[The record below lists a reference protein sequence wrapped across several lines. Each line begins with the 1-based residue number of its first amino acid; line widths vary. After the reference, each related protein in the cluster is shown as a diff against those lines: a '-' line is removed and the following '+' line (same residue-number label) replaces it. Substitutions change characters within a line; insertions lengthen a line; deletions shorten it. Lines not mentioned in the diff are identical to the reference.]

1 MRPPRSVI
9 AQTLP
14 HSLHGPT
21 LGDRQ
26 TYFRFGAATLRRP
39 ATRRPSGPGTTDRV
53 FAAVGRVLGRVPTG
67 VSAFYHGLDRTLSH
81 LRVRGFGRFV
91 VEVTG
96 DGLTIATF
104 GAVVML
110 ALALPAMEATETDW
124 RSQGDY
130 AVTFLDQNGVEIGR
144 RGIRQLESVPIAE
157 MPDYLVASVLST
169 EDRRFYTHFG
179 VDLFGTARA
188 LIENFRAGTIVQ
200 GGSSITQQ
208 VARLLFL
215 SNDRTV
221 ERKVQEAF
229 IAVWLDATLSKDE
242 ILKLYLDRG
251 YLGAGNFGV
260 AAASQYYF
268 DKPVQD
274 LTLAEAAMLAGLFQA
289 PTRYAPHV
297 NLPAAR
303 ARANEVLTN
312 LVQAGYLTEGQVIG
326 ARRRPASVVA
336 GERAPTPDYFLDW
349 AFEEVKALVPTGD
362 RILTVRT
369 TLDTSLQRAAE
380 DALESTLRQSGEA
393 YSVRQG
399 AAVIV
404 EPDGAVR
411 AMVGGR
417 DYGESQF
424 NRAVSAR
431 RQPGSAFKPFVY
443 ATAMMNGYTPDSVV
457 PDAPITIGDWSPR
470 NYSGG
475 YAGPVTLTT
484 ALVQSINTVP
494 VRLGQAIGRELIAET
509 AQRMGIRSSIAI
521 TRSLPLGSSE
531 VSVIDMASAFAVFA
545 NGGMAAPAFGIA
557 TIVNSQGITVFQ
569 HGDTPPPE
577 RVLPEE
583 VVAQMNGMM
592 VQVPEWGTGR
602 AAKLEGIPTAGKT
615 GTTSSFRDAWF
626 VGFTGDYVGAIWFGN
641 DNYAETVNLTGGTLP
656 AQTWQRVM
664 TAAHQGIELTPI
676 PFVERAEY
684 DAARVARAAAANAAI
699 AAAAPVEIPPPPL
712 APAAQQRLE
721 ALGQLLAGNPP

>member
-1 MRPPRSVI
+1 
-9 AQTLP
+9 
-14 HSLHGPT
+14 
-21 LGDRQ
+21 
-26 TYFRFGAATLRRP
+26 LRRP
-39 ATRRPSGPGTTDRV
+39 ATRRPSGPGTTDRA
-53 FAAVGRVLGRVPTG
+53 FAAAGRVLGRVPVG
-67 VSAFYHGLDRTLSH
+67 VAAFYHGLDRTLSR
-81 LRVRGFGRFV
+81 LRVRGFGRFLV
-91 VEVTG
+91 DVTG
-96 DGLTIATF
+96 DGLTMVTF
-104 GAVVML
+104 AAVLLL
-110 ALALPAMEATETDW
+110 ALALPAMEVTRTDW

-130 AVTFLDQNGVEIGR
+130 AVTFLDSNGNEIGR
-144 RGIRQLESVPIAE
+144 RGIRQLESVPVAE
-157 MPDYLVASVLST
+157 MPDYLIASLLAT

-215 SNDRTV
+215 TNDRTV

-242 ILKLYLDRG
+242 ILTLYLDRG

-336 GERAPTPDYFLDW
+336 GVRAPTPDYFLDW
-349 AFEEVKALVPTGD
+349 AFAEVKALVPTGD
-362 RILTVRT
+362 RVLTVWT

-380 DALESTLRQSGEA
+380 DALESTLRQSGEDFG
-393 YSVRQG
+393 VRQG

-424 NRAVSAR
+424 NRAVSAQ
-431 RQPGSAFKPFVY
+431 RQPGSAFKPFVF

-470 NYSGG
+470 NFSGG

-494 VRLGQAIGRELIAET
+494 VRLGQAIGRDLIADT
-509 AQRMGIRSSIAI
+509 ARGMGIRSPIAI

-531 VSVIDMASAFAVFA
+531 VSVIDMASAYAVFA
-545 NGGMAAPAFGIA
+545 NGGMAAPAFGIE
-557 TIVNSQGITVFQ
+557 TIVDSSGVTVFR
-569 HGDTPPPE
+569 HDDLAPRE

-583 VVAQMNGMM
+583 VVAAMNGML

-626 VGFTGDYVGAIWFGN
+626 VGFTGDYVGAVWFGN
-641 DNYAETVNLTGGTLP
+641 DNYAATENLTGGTLP

-664 TAAHQGIELTPI
+664 TAAHRDIELTPI
-676 PFVERAEY
+676 PFIQRPDY
-684 DAARVARAAAANAAI
+684 DAARVARTAAANAVI
-699 AAAAPVEIPPPPL
+699 AAAPPVEIPPPPL
-712 APAAQQRLE
+712 GAAARERLE
-721 ALGQLLAGNPP
+721 AIGQLLTGGDTAPAP

>member
-1 MRPPRSVI
+1 M
-9 AQTLP
+9 
-14 HSLHGPT
+14 
-21 LGDRQ
+21 
-26 TYFRFGAATLRRP
+26 
-39 ATRRPSGPGTTDRV
+39 
-53 FAAVGRVLGRVPTG
+53 LGRVPTG
-67 VSAFYHGLDRTLSH
+67 IAAFYHGLDRTLSR
-81 LRVRGFGRFV
+81 LRVRGFPRFA
-91 VEVTG
+91 VEVVG
-96 DGLTIATF
+96 DGLTLASAA
-104 GAVVML
+104 AVVML
-110 ALALPAMEATETDW
+110 ALALPAMEATKTDW

-130 AVTFLDQNGVEIGR
+130 AVTFLDQDGVEIGR
-144 RGIRQLESVPIAE
+144 RGIRQLDSVPIAE
-157 MPDYLVASVLST
+157 MPDYLIASVLST

-179 VDLFGTARA
+179 VDVFGTARA
-188 LIENFRAGTIVQ
+188 LIENLRAGTVVQ

-221 ERKVQEAF
+221 ERKIQEAF
-229 IAVWLDATLSKDE
+229 IAVWLDVSLTKDE

-268 DKPVQD
+268 NKPVQD

-336 GERAPTPDYFLDW
+336 QERPTTPDYFLDW

-369 TLDTSLQRAAE
+369 TLDTGIQRAAE
-380 DALESTLRQSGEA
+380 DALQSTLRQSGEA
-393 YSVRQG
+393 FAVRQG
-399 AAVIV
+399 AAVIL

-411 AMVGGR
+411 AMVGGQ

-470 NYSGG
+470 NFSGG

-494 VRLGQAIGRELIAET
+494 VRLGQAIGREQIAET
-509 AQRMGIRSSIAI
+509 AHRMGIRSDIAI

-531 VSVIDMASAFAVFA
+531 VSVIDMASAYAVFA
-545 NGGMAAPAFGIA
+545 NGGMAAPAFGIE
-557 TIVNSQGITVFQ
+557 TIVNSQGVTVYR
-569 HGDTPPPE
+569 HDDALPPE

-583 VVAQMNGMM
+583 VVAEMNGMM

-602 AAKLEGIPTAGKT
+602 GAKLEGIPTAGKT

-626 VGFTGDYVGAIWFGN
+626 VGFTGNYVGAIWFGN
-641 DNYAETVNLTGGTLP
+641 DNYTETANLTGGTLP
-656 AQTWQRVM
+656 AQTWKAVM
-664 TAAHQGIELTPI
+664 TTAHAGIDLVPI
-676 PFVERAEY
+676 PFVERPEY
-684 DAARVARAAAANAAI
+684 EAARVARAAAADAAI
-699 AAAAPVEIPPPPL
+699 AALPVIALPPPPL
-712 APAAQQRLE
+712 GEAAQAQLE
-721 ALGQLLAGNPP
+721 ALGALLAGDAPLR